1 MCDLPFIFFS
11 DPELM
16 PILAG
21 TLVAAC
27 FGCDQNKDVVQQ
39 ELSTDM
45 LLSLLRSCKN
55 GLPAFCP
62 RLAIESRP
70 MDEVTESIP
79 LGPELKKLQGDI
91 SQRSNRYNSR
101 SNRAPGKGGGPGNS
115 ARTLK
120 MRNTRDF
127 RPSKSYE
134 EKSSK
139 HNLSTSEAPCNLM
152 LHSRFPESFI
162 NKAEQFFSTDVTIS
176 LSEQT

>member
-1 MCDLPFIFFS
+1 
-11 DPELM
+11 M

-45 LLSLLRSCKN
+45 LLSLLRSCKS

-62 RLAIESRP
+62 RSPLESRP
-70 MDEVTESIP
+70 MDEVIESIQ
-79 LGPELKKLQGDI
+79 LGPEPRKLQGDI
-91 SQRSNRYNSR
+91 SQRLNRYNSR

-120 MRNTRDF
+120 MRNTRDLK
-127 RPSKSYE
+127 PLKSYE
-134 EKSSK
+134 EKGSK
-139 HNLSTSEAPCNLM
+139 HNQSTSEAPCNLM

-162 NKAEQFFSTDVTIS
+162 DKAEQFFSTDVSTS